1 MEGKLGLRVGLGV
14 GRGIRFE
21 RSVQLESTVKG
32 SG

>member
-14 GRGIRFE
+14 GRGVRFGL
-21 RSVQLESTVKG
+21 SVKLESTVKG